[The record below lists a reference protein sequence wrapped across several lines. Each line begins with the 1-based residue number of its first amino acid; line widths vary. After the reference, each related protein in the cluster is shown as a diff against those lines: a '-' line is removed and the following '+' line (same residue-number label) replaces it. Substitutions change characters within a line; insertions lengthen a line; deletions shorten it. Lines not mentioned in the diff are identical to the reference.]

1 MLSNNEIEEISTSL
15 RSMLNSEGFGWLLL
29 QVEEEILRGREQIV
43 SVKEINL
50 NKAYLE
56 AMEKK
61 SIGSEKFVI
70 AEAYTQQEELQ
81 LLINAVR
88 KGICEPYR
96 MVDATADTFRQIIGG
111 KLEFVLV
118 PERSDNEVVIS
129 VGQFQLLKEKAL
141 ALSNLLSEIEKEMS
155 DANKK

>member
-1 MLSNNEIEEISTSL
+1 
-15 RSMLNSEGFGWLLL
+15 
-29 QVEEEILRGREQIV
+29 
-43 SVKEINL
+43 
-50 NKAYLE
+50 
-56 AMEKK
+56 
-61 SIGSEKFVI
+61 
-70 AEAYTQQEELQ
+70 
-81 LLINAVR
+81 
-88 KGICEPYR
+88 